1 MKRYSLGII
10 GCGNMAKAILRALVS
25 ETVVYLMK
33 QNGIRISLSVSDT
46 DNEKFDD
53 IDCRRITT
61 YTDNSELVAA
71 SDIVLLAVKP
81 QAAQTALDGIDFGDK
96 IVMSIMA
103 GVNLKRLKS
112 MISGAVNK
120 FVRVMPNLN
129 ARYGC
134 SVNAYCCDGLSEEEE
149 EVVLNILGAFGR
161 AYKVDECFMNSV
173 TGISGSGPA
182 FCFMFIDAFIQK
194 AVSCGFGREVS
205 KELVLDT
212 LYGCLENVR
221 NYDGDISELVDS
233 VCSKGGTTIEG
244 VNYLKKA
251 DFENAVKQAIT
262 KSEKR
267 SEELE
272 KNI

>member
-1 MKRYSLGII
+1 MKRYSLGVI
-10 GCGNMAKAILRALVS
+10 GCGNMAKAILRALNS
-25 ETVVYLMK
+25 ETVIYLMK

-46 DNEKFDD
+46 DAEKF
-53 IDCRRITT
+53 IDLNCREITT
-61 YTDNSELVAA
+61 YTDNALLVEA

-81 QAAQTALDGIDFGDK
+81 QAAQAALNGIDFSGK
-96 IVMSIMA
+96 LVMSIMA
-103 GVNLKRLKS
+103 GVTLKRLKS
-112 MISGAVNK
+112 LMTTPADRL
-120 FVRVMPNLN
+120 VRIMPNLN

-134 SVNAYCCDGLSEEEE
+134 SVNAYCGEGLNDSDE

-161 AYKVDECFMNSV
+161 AYKVDECFMNSI

-182 FCFMFIDAFIQK
+182 FAFMFIDAFIQK
-194 AVSCGFGREVS
+194 AISCGFKADVS

-212 LYGCLENVR
+212 IYGCLENVR
-221 NYDGDISELVDS
+221 NYEGNIGELIDS

-244 VNYLKKA
+244 VNHLKA
-251 DFENAVKQAIT
+251 NNFEDLVKQAIT

-272 KNI
+272 KDI